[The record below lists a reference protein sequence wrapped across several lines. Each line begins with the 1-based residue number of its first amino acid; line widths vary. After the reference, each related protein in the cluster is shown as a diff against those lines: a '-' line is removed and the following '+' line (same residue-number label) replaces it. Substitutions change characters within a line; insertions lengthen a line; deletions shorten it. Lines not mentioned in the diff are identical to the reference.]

1 MIDLTIL
8 IISYKSLE
16 KLNECIQTIGKNK
29 KILVVENS
37 NNIQIKNELEK
48 KYPNCEVYLNNS
60 NLGYSKASNIGFR
73 KIKTDYALLL
83 NTDIK
88 ISEEQIN
95 EIEKEVK
102 NIGTSF
108 ILGSPLSDDLVD
120 FNKNNKL
127 DKYFDEESL
136 DLNSTNNSTKVDL
149 IKGCSL
155 VVNLKK
161 FENSKVFDENFFF
174 FFEEMDLCRN
184 IKKRKEEI
192 YVFNQ
197 IKIEHKSAQSLDESY
212 NENYQNFRNW
222 NYFWGRFYYFKKHYG
237 YIYSLSKHTS
247 KLIRFFFNMVRY
259 FLFSKTLYNK
269 NKYRFLGLTNS
280 IIGKKSSI
288 SSKILE
294 K

>member
-60 NLGYSKASNIGFR
+60 NLGYSKASNIGFS

-102 NIGTSF
+102 NIGTRF

-127 DKYFDEESL
+127 DKYFDKELL
-136 DLNSTNNSTKVDL
+136 DLNCTNSSTKVDL

-161 FENSKVFDENFFF
+161 FENRKVFDENFFF

>member
-127 DKYFDEESL
+127 DKYFDKELL
-136 DLNSTNNSTKVDL
+136 DLNCTNSSTKVDL

-161 FENSKVFDENFFF
+161 FENRKVFDENFFF

>member
-1 MIDLTIL
+1 MNVF
-8 IISYKSLE
+8 KQLE
-16 KLNECIQTIGKNK
+16 KNK

-127 DKYFDEESL
+127 DKYFNEESL
-136 DLNSTNNSTKVDL
+136 DLNSTNSSTKVDL

-161 FENSKVFDENFFF
+161 FENRKVFDENFFF

>member
-102 NIGTSF
+102 NIGTCF

-127 DKYFDEESL
+127 DKYFNEESL
-136 DLNSTNNSTKVDL
+136 DLNSTNSSTKVDL

-161 FENSKVFDENFFF
+161 FENRKVFDENFFF

>member
-127 DKYFDEESL
+127 DKYFNEESL
-136 DLNSTNNSTKVDL
+136 DLNSTNSSTKVDL

-184 IKKRKEEI
+184 IKKRKEKI

>member
-127 DKYFDEESL
+127 DKYFNEESL
-136 DLNSTNNSTKVDL
+136 DLNSTNSSTKVDL

-161 FENSKVFDENFFF
+161 FENRKVFDENFFF

>member
-108 ILGSPLSDDLVD
+108 ILGSPLSDDLID

-127 DKYFDEESL
+127 DKYFDKELL
-136 DLNSTNNSTKVDL
+136 DLNSTNSSTKVDL

-155 VVNLKK
+155 VINLKK
-161 FENSKVFDENFFF
+161 FENREVFDENFFF

>member
-16 KLNECIQTIGKNK
+16 KLDECIQTIGKNK

-127 DKYFDEESL
+127 DKYFNEESL
-136 DLNSTNNSTKVDL
+136 DLNSTNSSTKVDL

-161 FENSKVFDENFFF
+161 FENRKVFDENFFF

>member
-60 NLGYSKASNIGFR
+60 NLGYSKASNIGFS

-102 NIGTSF
+102 NIGTRF
-108 ILGSPLSDDLVD
+108 ILGSPLSDDLID

-127 DKYFDEESL
+127 DKYFDKESL
-136 DLNSTNNSTKVDL
+136 DLNSTNSSTKVDL

>member
-102 NIGTSF
+102 NIGTRF
-108 ILGSPLSDDLVD
+108 ILGSPLSDDLID

-127 DKYFDEESL
+127 DKYFDKESL

-161 FENSKVFDENFFF
+161 FENRKVFDENFFF

>member
-102 NIGTSF
+102 NIGTRF

-161 FENSKVFDENFFF
+161 FENRKVFDENFFF

>member
-102 NIGTSF
+102 NIGTRF
-108 ILGSPLSDDLVD
+108 ILGSPLSDDLID

-127 DKYFDEESL
+127 DKYFDKELL
-136 DLNSTNNSTKVDL
+136 DLNCTNSSTKVDL

-161 FENSKVFDENFFF
+161 FENRKVFDENFFF

>member
-102 NIGTSF
+102 NIGTRF

>member
-60 NLGYSKASNIGFR
+60 NLGYSKASNIGFS

-127 DKYFDEESL
+127 DKYFNEESL
-136 DLNSTNNSTKVDL
+136 DLNSTNSSTKVDL

>member
-1 MIDLTIL
+1 M
-8 IISYKSLE
+8 
-16 KLNECIQTIGKNK
+16 
-29 KILVVENS
+29 
-37 NNIQIKNELEK
+37 
-48 KYPNCEVYLNNS
+48 
-60 NLGYSKASNIGFR
+60 
-73 KIKTDYALLL
+73 L

-102 NIGTSF
+102 NIGTRF

-127 DKYFDEESL
+127 DKYFNEESL
-136 DLNSTNNSTKVDL
+136 DLNSTNSSTKVDL

-161 FENSKVFDENFFF
+161 FENRKVFDENFFF

>member
-60 NLGYSKASNIGFR
+60 NLGYSKASNIGFS

-161 FENSKVFDENFFF
+161 FENRKVFDENFFF

>member
-8 IISYKSLE
+8 IISYKSLK
-16 KLNECIQTIGKNK
+16 KLIECIQTIGKNK

-102 NIGTSF
+102 NIGTRF

-149 IKGCSL
+149 KL
-155 VVNLKK
+155 VT
-161 FENSKVFDENFFF
+161 
-174 FFEEMDLCRN
+174 
-184 IKKRKEEI
+184 IP
-192 YVFNQ
+192 
-197 IKIEHKSAQSLDESY
+197 
-212 NENYQNFRNW
+212 
-222 NYFWGRFYYFKKHYG
+222 
-237 YIYSLSKHTS
+237 
-247 KLIRFFFNMVRY
+247 
-259 FLFSKTLYNK
+259 
-269 NKYRFLGLTNS
+269 
-280 IIGKKSSI
+280 
-288 SSKILE
+288 
-294 K
+294 

>member
-60 NLGYSKASNIGFR
+60 NLGYSKASNIGFS

-102 NIGTSF
+102 NIGTRF
-108 ILGSPLSDDLVD
+108 ILGSPLSDDLID

-127 DKYFDEESL
+127 DKYFDKELL
-136 DLNSTNNSTKVDL
+136 DLNCTNSSTKVDL

-161 FENSKVFDENFFF
+161 FENRKVFDENFFF